1 MNECIWMAIV
11 GGGGVMFCVGTFWR
25 WRAREKK
32 RLAEKNRQWLESWLA
47 ETLAKQKE
55 EEEKAYLKR
64 PF

>member
-32 RLAEKNRQWLESWLA
+32 RLAEKNRRLESWLA

-55 EEEKAYLKR
+55 EEEEAYLKR

>member
-11 GGGGVMFCVGTFWR
+11 GGGSVVFCVSAFWR

-32 RLAEKNRQWLESWLA
+32 RLAEKNRRLESWLA

-55 EEEKAYLKR
+55 EEEEAYLKR